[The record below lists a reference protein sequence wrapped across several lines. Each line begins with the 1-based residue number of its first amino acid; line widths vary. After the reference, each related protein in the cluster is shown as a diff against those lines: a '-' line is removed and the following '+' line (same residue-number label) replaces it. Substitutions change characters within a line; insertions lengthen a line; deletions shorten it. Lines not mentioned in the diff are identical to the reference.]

1 MTPLNASGTNG
12 IVPRNSE
19 TRSRGQSRAVYSE
32 LFSQVINLLKLR
44 IGVVMMLTALVA
56 MVATPGPQPSAF
68 EALVLAFAVLI
79 SAGAAGAFN
88 QYFEV
93 DLDRKVPRTCNRPFV
108 TGYFR
113 KGPLWLGIILLLL
126 VAGVG
131 SAALVLNVPAAIYIF
146 LGAFFY
152 AIVYTVWLKRRSWTN
167 IVIGGASGSFAVL
180 AGAAAVD
187 PQLGP
192 VPIMLALVL
201 FFWTPSHFWSLAI
214 AKNKDYTK
222 TGVPMLPV
230 IIGNRR
236 CAEVVLIN
244 TLALVDISILPFF
257 YGMSWIYLVAAAG
270 GGGFFIYHNCLM
282 IRDPSPR
289 VAMKSFFASLA
300 QLVLLLVGA
309 VLDVWLLG

>member
-1 MTPLNASGTNG
+1 MF
-12 IVPRNSE
+12 
-19 TRSRGQSRAVYSE
+19 GQI
-32 LFSQVINLLKLR
+32 INLLKLR

-56 MVATPGPQPSAF
+56 MVVTPGQQPSAF

-79 SAGAAGAFN
+79 SAGSAGAFN

-108 TGYFR
+108 TGYFH
-113 KGPLWLGIILLLL
+113 KGPLWLGIIALLL

-180 AGAAAVD
+180 AGAATVD
-187 PQLGP
+187 PNLDP

-230 IIGNRR
+230 VIGNRR

-244 TLALVDISILPFF
+244 TLILVAISILPFF
-257 YGMSWIYLVAAAG
+257 YGMGWIYLLAAAG
-270 GGGFFIYHNCLM
+270 GGGFFIYHNYLM
-282 IRDPSPR
+282 IKDPSPR
-289 VAMKSFFASLA
+289 VAMRSFFASLL

>member
-1 MTPLNASGTNG
+1 M
-12 IVPRNSE
+12 
-19 TRSRGQSRAVYSE
+19 
-32 LFSQVINLLKLR
+32 FSQISNLLKLR

-56 MVATPGPQPSAF
+56 MVITPGPQPSAL
-68 EALVLAFAVLI
+68 EVLVLAFAVLI
-79 SAGAAGAFN
+79 SAGSAGAFN

-93 DLDRKVPRTCNRPFV
+93 DIDRRVARTCNRPFV
-108 TGYFR
+108 TGYFQR
-113 KGPLWLGIILLLL
+113 GPMWLGIILLLL

-131 SAALVLNVPAAIYIF
+131 SAALVLNLPAAFYIF

-187 PQLGP
+187 TGIGP
-192 VPIMLALVL
+192 IAIMLALVL
-201 FFWTPSHFWSLAI
+201 FLWTPSHFWSLAI
-214 AKNKDYTK
+214 AKSKDYAK

-236 CAEVVLIN
+236 CAQVVLIN
-244 TLALVDISILPFF
+244 TLMLVAISIMPFF
-257 YGMSWIYLVAAAG
+257 YGMGWIYLAAAAG
-270 GGGFFIYHNCLM
+270 GGGFFIYHNILM
-282 IRDPSPR
+282 VLDPSPR

-300 QLVLLLVGA
+300 QLVLLLIGA
-309 VLDVWLLG
+309 VVDVLLLG

>member
-1 MTPLNASGTNG
+1 MTPLNASGANG
-12 IVPRNSE
+12 IAPRDGE
-19 TRSRGQSRAVYSE
+19 IGSRGKPRAVYGE
-32 LFSQVINLLKLR
+32 LFGQITNLLKLR
-44 IGVVMMLTALVA
+44 IGVVMVLTALVG
-56 MVATPGPQPSAF
+56 MVVTPGQQPNAF
-68 EALVLAFAVLI
+68 ETLVLAFAILI
-79 SAGAAGAFN
+79 SAGSAGAFN

-93 DLDRKVPRTCNRPFV
+93 ELDRKVPRTCNRPFV

-113 KGPLWLGIILLLL
+113 KGPLWLGIILMLL

-131 SAALVLNVPAAIYIF
+131 SALLVLNVPAAVYIF

-180 AGAAAVD
+180 AGAAVVD

-214 AKNKDYTK
+214 AKNRDYTK

-230 IIGNRR
+230 VIGNQR

-244 TLALVDISILPFF
+244 TLTLVAISILPFF
-257 YGMSWIYLVAAAG
+257 YGMSWIYLLAAAA
-270 GGGFFIYHNCLM
+270 GGGFFIYHNYLM
-282 IRDPSPR
+282 VRDPSPR

>member
-1 MTPLNASGTNG
+1 
-12 IVPRNSE
+12 
-19 TRSRGQSRAVYSE
+19 
-32 LFSQVINLLKLR
+32 
-44 IGVVMMLTALVA
+44 MLTALVA
-56 MVATPGPQPSAF
+56 MVATPGPQPSMF

-244 TLALVDISILPFF
+244 TLTLVAISILPFF

-270 GGGFFIYHNCLM
+270 GGGFFIYHNYLM

>member
-1 MTPLNASGTNG
+1 MAPLNGSGANG
-12 IVPRNSE
+12 IA
-19 TRSRGQSRAVYSE
+19 SRGNDIGSREQAGAVYGE
-32 LFSQVINLLKLR
+32 LFSQVTNLLKLR

-56 MVATPGPQPSAF
+56 MVVTPGPQPNAF
-68 EALVLAFAVLI
+68 EVLILAFAVLI

-93 DLDRKVPRTCNRPFV
+93 DLDSQVARTANRPFV
-108 TGYFR
+108 TGYFS
-113 KGPLWLGIILLLL
+113 KGPTWLGIILLLL
-126 VAGVG
+126 VTGVG
-131 SAALVLNVPAAIYIF
+131 SAALVLNVPAAMYIF

-192 VPIMLALVL
+192 VPITLALVL

-214 AKNKDYTK
+214 AKNRDYTK

-244 TLALVDISILPFF
+244 TLTLVAISILPFF
-257 YGMSWIYLVAAAG
+257 YGMSWIYLVAATG
-270 GGGFFIYHNCLM
+270 GGVFFIYHNYLM
-282 IRDPSPR
+282 VKDPSPQ
-289 VAMKSFFASLA
+289 VAMRSFFASLA